1 MKNWMI
7 ALLMNVIQV
16 VSAQAAPALFE
27 DNVLTLGDAIVI
39 EGATPRYYQDVRL
52 SPTPSGDF
60 KVLGAT
66 EKALAMVTELTVT
79 VIETEPVQVEVGVIG
94 YMANPCIE
102 LNTAVTR
109 KGSTFYVVVGENPL
123 QTLVACA
130 QVIQPYE
137 LEIPLNVKG
146 LPSGDYVVMVN
157 GDSIEFDL
165 D

>member
-16 VSAQAAPALFE
+16 VSAQAAPALFK

-66 EKALAMVTELTVT
+66 EKALATVTELTVT